1 MSVLCGYYR
10 LYYING
16 SSKQKDYDNVIKPF
30 SHTDTNHNEKK
41 IKHFIGWK
49 KAMMVCLT

>member
-1 MSVLCGYYR
+1 MLCGYYR

-41 IKHFIGWK
+41 IKHFIG
-49 KAMMVCLT
+49 